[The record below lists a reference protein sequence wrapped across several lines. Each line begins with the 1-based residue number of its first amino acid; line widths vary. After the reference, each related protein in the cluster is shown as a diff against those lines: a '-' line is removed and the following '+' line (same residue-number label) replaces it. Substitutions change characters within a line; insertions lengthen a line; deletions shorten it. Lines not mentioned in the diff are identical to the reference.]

1 MSQETDY
8 ISYLETKVLD
18 QDFRIKE
25 LESVLMLVIFNEAN
39 PVNKDFMYL
48 KASTV
53 IYKSMPFSRETINE
67 YKKLLHEPGAK
78 V

>member
-48 KASTV
+48 KASTT

-67 YKKLLHEPGAK
+67 YKKLLNEPGAK
-78 V
+78 I